1 MFVKIRFLIFFLVLI
16 PAFLLIGPL
25 PALAK
30 EKTAKPVS
38 VRVEKPVP
46 VQVTQVKKQVLPVVV
61 EAVGRLHPNR
71 QVTVTAQLPGMIA
84 GYKAEQG
91 DLVKAGQLLITIDPV
106 DYELA
111 YEEAKANLLAV
122 QAGLYAASN
131 AFERA
136 KKLLPRKVIS
146 TDNFEKAEAEF
157 KSAQAQEV
165 RAKVGV
171 KIARERLKKT
181 RLTAPFSG
189 LVAARYIEAGQLISV
204 GMPLMSIMDL
214 SRVRV
219 MVYLTEKDYVHLD
232 AEDPVKVRVEAYPT
246 LTFNGKV
253 DRISISADAATNTFG
268 AEILIENLDLVL
280 KAGLSA
286 RVFLTT
292 RVLNGVILIPQ
303 SAVLYREKGPEVY
316 VLDSNLQAQKRN
328 VKLGLTRGD
337 RVQVIEGLT
346 SGEKLVVKGQNYLK
360 PGVKASVRD

>member
-157 KSAQAQEV
+157 KSAQAQE
-165 RAKVGV
+165 
-171 KIARERLKKT
+171 
-181 RLTAPFSG
+181 
-189 LVAARYIEAGQLISV
+189 